1 MSARRNA
8 TVTISVPLAASAS
21 RMASGDEN
29 FPVPKIRRDRKILP
43 AMTNGE
49 FIYELRLTIYDLGI
63 EMTSHQFRKSPRFV
77 EAGNK
82 PYVLDLIKRKKNPK
96 GYASRL
102 GVFGV

>member
-49 FIYELRLTIYDLGI
+49 FIYELRLTIDDLGI

-77 EAGNK
+77 EAGTNRC
-82 PYVLDLIKRKKNPK
+82 LESNQKRQNRE
-96 GYASRL
+96 GFMLRALVS
-102 GVFGV
+102 GG